1 MNNPEKKQGLVRAS
15 SVELWNGRPMT
26 ASRMVALAFH
36 KRHADVMRDI
46 ERLGASPAFKRDHF
60 ERSTYTSPGGKQLAQ
75 YRMTLTGFARLSA
88 TYEGQ
93 ASEQI
98 TAAYREVFLEASYIR
113 AGQPDTAQD
122 GRTDA

>member
-1 MNNPEKKQGLVRAS
+1 MNSPEKKQGLVRAS

-46 ERLGASPAFKRDHF
+46 ERLDASAAFKQDHF
-60 ERSTYTSPGGKQLAQ
+60 ERSTYTSKGKQLAQ
-75 YRMTLTGFARLSA
+75 YRMTLTGFARLAA

-93 ASEQI
+93 EAEQI
-98 TAAYREVFLEASYIR
+98 TAAYREVFLEASYVR
-113 AGQPDTAQD
+113 AGQPDEAQD
-122 GRTDA
+122 GRTNA